1 MNRLRTRAGESA
13 KAIREVFANPDLR
26 RLELAWTGS
35 ELGDWATTIAVA
47 VYAYEVGG
55 AAAVGLLGLV
65 RLLPAAFGAP
75 FTSVLADRFPR
86 QRVMLVADLLR
97 SAALALAAVAAFVDL
112 PAPVIFGAV
121 SFVALV
127 ATAFRPAQAALVP
140 SLARSP
146 EELTAAN
153 VVSSTVES
161 VASFA
166 GPAIG
171 GVLVAT
177 TDTGVALAV
186 TAGTFLWSALLVG
199 RIEGPKREEEA
210 EERPAERIAA
220 SVLAG
225 FRTILGSGGLRLLVG
240 LFAAQTLVYGAL
252 SVLLVVTA
260 LELLDLGDS
269 GLGYLY
275 SALGIGGLVGAALS
289 AGLVGRSRLATA
301 FGLAVVAW
309 GAPIA
314 LIGVWSEAWLVI
326 VLLAVVGAANTVV
339 DVSGLTLLQRAVPDE
354 VLARVFGVLETLV
367 LAAVALGAAIAPAL
381 VSGLGT
387 RGALAVTGAFLP
399 LATLLVWTR
408 LRAIDDLASAPTEE
422 LRLLRGLPLFAPL
435 PGPALEHLAGSL
447 KSLQVEPGHEVVRA
461 GERGDSFYI
470 VADGRLAVENTDGT
484 SSELTS
490 GDCFGEIAL
499 LRDVLRTATVRA
511 VGDVRLLV
519 LERDEFVGAVSGH
532 PASAEAADALVAAR
546 LGHVRPGVA
555 PL

>member
-1 MNRLRTRAGESA
+1 MNRLRGRAGESA

-47 VYAYEVGG
+47 VYAYDVGG

-112 PAPVIFGAV
+112 PAAVIFGAV

-171 GVLVAT
+171 GALVAT

-199 RIEGPKREEEA
+199 RIEGPKSEEET
-210 EERPAERIAA
+210 EKRPAEHIAA

-301 FGLAVVAW
+301 FGIAVVAW

-314 LIGVWSEAWLVI
+314 LIGLWPEAWLV
-326 VLLAVVGAANTVV
+326 VSLLAVVGAANTVV

-367 LAAVALGAAIAPAL
+367 LAAVALGAVIAPAL

-399 LATLLVWTR
+399 LATLLVWSR
-408 LRAIDDLASAPTEE
+408 LRAIDDLATPPTEE

-435 PGPALEHLAGSL
+435 PGPVLEHLAGSL
-447 KSLQVEPGHEVVRA
+447 KTLQVEPGHEVVRA

-470 VADGRLAVENTDGT
+470 VADGRLAVESPDGT
-484 SSELTS
+484 SAALSP

-499 LRDVLRTATVRA
+499 LRDVPRTATVRA
-511 VGDVRLLV
+511 VGGVRLLA
-519 LERDEFVGAVSGH
+519 LERDEFVAAVSGH
-532 PASAEAADALVAAR
+532 PASADAADALVAAR
-546 LGHVRPGVA
+546 LGYVRPGVA

>member
-1 MNRLRTRAGESA
+1 VRRLRAQLSESVRAV
-13 KAIREVFANPDLR
+13 REVFANRDLR
-26 RLELAWTGS
+26 RLELAWAGS

-47 VYAYEVGG
+47 VYAYDVGG

-97 SAALALAAVAAFVDL
+97 SAALALAAVGAFVDL
-112 PAPVIFGAV
+112 PAAVIFGAV

-171 GVLVAT
+171 GALVAA

-199 RIEGPKREEEA
+199 RIEGPRREEEI
-210 EERPAERIAA
+210 EGRPAEHIAA

-301 FGLAVVAW
+301 FGIAVVAW

-314 LIGVWSEAWLVI
+314 LIGVWPEAWVVI

-367 LAAVALGAAIAPAL
+367 LAAVALGAAVAPTL

-408 LRAIDDLASAPTEE
+408 LRAIDELAAAPTEE

-435 PGPALEHLAGSL
+435 PGPVLEHLAGSL
-447 KSLQVEPGHEVVRA
+447 KTRRVEPGHEVVRA
-461 GERGDSFYI
+461 GERGVGFYI
-470 VADGRLAVENTDGT
+470 VAEGRLAVESPDGT
-484 SSELTS
+484 SSVLAS

-499 LRDVLRTATVRA
+499 LRDVPRTATVRA

-519 LERDEFVGAVSGH
+519 LERDEFVAAVSGH

-546 LGHVRPGVA
+546 LGHVRPGIA